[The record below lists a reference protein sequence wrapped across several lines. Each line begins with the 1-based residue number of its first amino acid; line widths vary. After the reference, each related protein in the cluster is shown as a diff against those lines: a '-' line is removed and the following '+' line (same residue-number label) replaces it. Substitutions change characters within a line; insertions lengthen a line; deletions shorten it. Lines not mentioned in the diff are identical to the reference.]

1 MCAPRK
7 PIPMT
12 STFSHH
18 PDYVSTGIDKKKVQQ
33 LWSLDEC
40 ENWNDVMSPPWN
52 KNKAPS

>member
-1 MCAPRK
+1 
-7 PIPMT
+7 MT